1 MQGLYDIINAL
12 IPYIP
17 WFASVYIVHT
27 VYKSRPKETEI
38 TCGDKFSIKT
48 RM

>member
-1 MQGLYDIINAL
+1 MQELYDIIMAL

-27 VYKSRPKETEI
+27 VYKSRPKEI
-38 TCGDKFSIKT
+38 DIACGDKFSIKT
-48 RM
+48 RR